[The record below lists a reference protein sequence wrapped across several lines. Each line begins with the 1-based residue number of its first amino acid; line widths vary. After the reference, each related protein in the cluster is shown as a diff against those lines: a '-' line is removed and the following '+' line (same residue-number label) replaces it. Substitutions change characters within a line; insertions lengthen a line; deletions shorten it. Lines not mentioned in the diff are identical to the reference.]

1 MPEGIPRVEVDYLR
15 AILSAHIY
23 DLAVETALDAAP
35 KLSSRLNQRVW
46 LKREDQQPVFSFK
59 LRGAYNKLRKLS
71 PEQRANGVV
80 AVSAGNHA
88 QGVAMAAR
96 HFGTPAL
103 IVMPRTTP
111 SIKIDAVRQLG
122 AQVELVGDSYDDA
135 AAYGIEQARL
145 RGLSLVHPYDD
156 VDVIA
161 GQGTVGMELL
171 RQARAPLDAVFVPVG
186 GGGLIAG
193 VVSWIKALE
202 PQVKVIGVEPI
213 DAACLHAAL
222 QAGHPVTLAQVGL
235 FVDGVAVKRVG
246 TEPFRVCQNQVDEV
260 VLVSTD
266 EICAAIRDIFEET
279 RTVVEPAGALALAG
293 LKRWSETAVQPQQNL
308 VAIVSGANMNFD
320 RLAHVAERAQ
330 IGEHHE
336 AVFGVGIPEQAG
348 SFLNFCRVLGRRSI
362 TEFNYRYA
370 AGQTAQV
377 FVGITL
383 RSGLP
388 ERAEIAA
395 SLRAAGYQVCDYTDN
410 EMAKL
415 HVRHLVGGRSKTRD
429 PERLVRFEFPER
441 PGALLD
447 FLEQLS
453 GRWNISLFHYRNH
466 GAAYGR
472 VLAGLEV
479 ADADLAEFVA
489 LLDKVGFAY
498 WDETE
503 NPAMQQF
510 LLA

>member
-35 KLSSRLNQRVW
+35 KLSGRLNQRVW

-293 LKRWSETAVQPQQNL
+293 LKRWS
-308 VAIVSGANMNFD
+308 
-320 RLAHVAERAQ
+320 
-330 IGEHHE
+330 
-336 AVFGVGIPEQAG
+336 
-348 SFLNFCRVLGRRSI
+348 
-362 TEFNYRYA
+362 
-370 AGQTAQV
+370 
-377 FVGITL
+377 
-383 RSGLP
+383 
-388 ERAEIAA
+388 
-395 SLRAAGYQVCDYTDN
+395 
-410 EMAKL
+410 
-415 HVRHLVGGRSKTRD
+415 
-429 PERLVRFEFPER
+429 
-441 PGALLD
+441 
-447 FLEQLS
+447 
-453 GRWNISLFHYRNH
+453 
-466 GAAYGR
+466 
-472 VLAGLEV
+472 
-479 ADADLAEFVA
+479 
-489 LLDKVGFAY
+489 
-498 WDETE
+498 
-503 NPAMQQF
+503 
-510 LLA
+510 

>member
-1 MPEGIPRVEVDYLR
+1 
-15 AILSAHIY
+15 
-23 DLAVETALDAAP
+23 
-35 KLSSRLNQRVW
+35 
-46 LKREDQQPVFSFK
+46 
-59 LRGAYNKLRKLS
+59 
-71 PEQRANGVV
+71 
-80 AVSAGNHA
+80 
-88 QGVAMAAR
+88 
-96 HFGTPAL
+96 
-103 IVMPRTTP
+103 
-111 SIKIDAVRQLG
+111 
-122 AQVELVGDSYDDA
+122 
-135 AAYGIEQARL
+135 
-145 RGLSLVHPYDD
+145 
-156 VDVIA
+156 
-161 GQGTVGMELL
+161 
-171 RQARAPLDAVFVPVG
+171 
-186 GGGLIAG
+186 
-193 VVSWIKALE
+193 
-202 PQVKVIGVEPI
+202 
-213 DAACLHAAL
+213 
-222 QAGHPVTLAQVGL
+222 
-235 FVDGVAVKRVG
+235 
-246 TEPFRVCQNQVDEV
+246 
-260 VLVSTD
+260 
-266 EICAAIRDIFEET
+266 
-279 RTVVEPAGALALAG
+279 
-293 LKRWSETAVQPQQNL
+293 
-308 VAIVSGANMNFD
+308 MNFD

-348 SFLNFCRVLGRRSI
+348 SFLNFCRALGRRSI

-415 HVRHLVGGRSKTRD
+415 HVRHLVGGRSKTLD

-479 ADADLAEFVA
+479 ADADLAEFVE